1 MRCTSTASLNFWQ
14 QLVRHHF
21 AQLHPPL
28 IERVDAPEHSLI
40 ENPIIDEM
48 ATTNVIIF
56 KKDFFIFLPFNLFY
70 F

>member
-28 IERVDAPEHSLI
+28 IERVDAPEHSLV
-40 ENPIIDEM
+40 ENPVFMKGDQL
-48 ATTNVIIF
+48 TKCTG
-56 KKDFFIFLPFNLFY
+56 
-70 F
+70 